1 MVGVRILYRLVNKNT
16 IALPCYVR
24 NAACNDCSIEFNPLC
39 SGCCTENF
47 FCCIF
52 SKTC

>member
-39 SGCCTENF
+39 SECYVEDF
-47 FCCIF
+47 FLLYF
-52 SKTC
+52 F